1 VKGVADILLSL
12 VSKYLLS
19 SRQMTLAAAF
29 RSNSGADRY
38 PDLGRALLRHTSLVD
53 GRFGRMPPKERW
65 WLDFV
70 SDNRSMG
77 PPPHTWALRVSARAR
92 ATGRNQKLD
101 KIATTGHD
109 ALKSRP
115 AMPQAMAGIAIR
127 TANSA
132 GNGGVSVSVVPIS
145 WSVLHQRICAGA
157 RARRRPVRRR
167 SVVIQQPF
175 LAGGFSAFSNSH
187 LLPKALKVEVLPGEC
202 SEGWGRFCLSLMFR
216 SLKGSIDLL
225 AHLKPLL
232 TD

>member
-1 VKGVADILLSL
+1 
-12 VSKYLLS
+12 
-19 SRQMTLAAAF
+19 
-29 RSNSGADRY
+29 
-38 PDLGRALLRHTSLVD
+38 
-53 GRFGRMPPKERW
+53 
-65 WLDFV
+65 
-70 SDNRSMG
+70 
-77 PPPHTWALRVSARAR
+77 
-92 ATGRNQKLD
+92 LD